1 MAETYSNE
9 QTTLN
14 NGELPQATLTNGRVR
29 LKRAT
34 IPMAS
39 QAINDTIVLCK
50 AKVGEV
56 FAYGVINASV
66 TAGSTATI
74 EVGISGDTAKYR
86 ASATKT
92 TTAPE
97 LFGKAGSQIALTAD
111 EKIIATVKAAALP
124 SSGTLVI
131 DMYFTVV

>member
-14 NGELPQATLTNGRVR
+14 NGELPKATLTNGRVR
-29 LKRAT
+29 LRRAT
-34 IPMAS
+34 ITMAE
-39 QAINDTIVLCK
+39 QAINDTIVLCNAEK
-50 AKVGEV
+50 GEV

-74 EVGISGDTAKYR
+74 EVGVSGDTAKYR
-86 ASATKT
+86 AAATKT

-97 LFGKAGSQIALTAD
+97 LFGKAGSQVALTTN

>member
-34 IPMAS
+34 IPMAG

-86 ASATKT
+86 APATKT

>member
-86 ASATKT
+86 AAATKT

-111 EKIIATVKAAALP
+111 EKIIATIKAAALP